1 MSQKQRDEVAAG
13 ARFRFGE
20 NWARFLEDID
30 EVRLQKAEDS
40 LRDMLGV
47 VDLRGL
53 HFLDIGSGSGL
64 FSLAARRLG
73 ASVHSFDFDPESVAC
88 TRILREKYF
97 AGDSEWH
104 IEEGSVLE
112 DSYMAALG
120 TFDIVYS
127 WGVLHHTGDM
137 ARALDN
143 AAMAVSPGGKLFIA
157 LYNDQGLISRY
168 WTFVKKAYNRNPLLQ
183 ALMIVVHTPY
193 LYCLR
198 WLVRKLRGRSSVERG
213 MALWRDMIDW
223 LGGYPFEVSTPAQ
236 IFKLYRDRGF
246 ALQALVSCGGRMGCN
261 EYVFERM
268 KRERP
273 SGAGKETEAS

>member
-1 MSQKQRDEVAAG
+1 MSQKHRDEVAAG

-30 EVRLQKAEDS
+30 EVRLQKAEES

-47 VDLRGL
+47 ADLRGL

-88 TRILREKYF
+88 TRMLREKYF

-104 IEEGSVLE
+104 IEEGSVLD

-137 ARALDN
+137 TRALDN

-168 WTFVKKAYNRNPLLQ
+168 WTFVKKAYNRNPLLR

-198 WLVRKLRGRSSVERG
+198 WLVRKVSGRSSVERG

-236 IFKLYRDRGF
+236 IFKLHRDRGF

-261 EYVFERM
+261 EYVFERT
-268 KRERP
+268 KSERP
-273 SGAGKETEAS
+273 SGAVKETEAS